1 MIGKYAFA
9 NVQQLRSHLVDHHL
23 FGCIKFD
30 FWQKLKESDKS
41 KCPVCKVECTSH
53 MGLIEHFGDKHTISR
68 HNVGQQMETQR
79 KRHCPDCPFVTP
91 TNSMEDMLRHCL
103 VKHYQ
108 RLDPFLGK
116 FINMPS
122 ALEPQKRTALL
133 PKHVTPIYQ
142 MINKNTIME
151 VNKRDKLQVKDY
163 HRTGGATMTYNPSV
177 TNSQRPS
184 LLLNSPQHHQMR
196 PKVVNPIT
204 PTAVKDDP
212 NVPPEQSYPPQAEA
226 SPKPPHE
233 RKSLLIPRTELLS
246 DSEQPSPVSINKDK
260 KNQPVSSPPPNI
272 EPESNL
278 TEPANNKGVVDQDN
292 RDVKN
297 NIVVVKSVEDGS
309 GDAGSGLA
317 TDHKQALTAGEEMH
331 KFLLYVTSRPTCM
344 LCHQSVWIPS
354 DNKENRLKK
363 LMRHV
368 YFEHLFSTVRKEMLD
383 KISKPADRKSMS
395 LCWQQGCPTKPKN
408 PKLLSLAE
416 HYAMYHKVYFS
427 TFISNR

>member
-9 NVQQLRSHLVDHHL
+9 NVQQLRSHLVNHHL
-23 FGCIKFD
+23 FTFIKVE

-41 KCPVCKVECTSH
+41 KCPVCKEQCSSH
-53 MGLIEHFGDKHTISR
+53 MRLIEHFGDKHTISR

-79 KRHCPDCPFVTP
+79 KRRCPDCDFVTT
-91 TNSMEDMLRHCL
+91 TNMLDDMLRHCL

-108 RLDPFLGK
+108 RLDPFLGQ

-142 MINKNTIME
+142 MNNKNTIME
-151 VNKRDKLQVKDY
+151 VNKWDKLQVKDY

-184 LLLNSPQHHQMR
+184 LLLNSPQHQMR
-196 PKVVNPIT
+196 HKVVNPIT
-204 PTAVKDDP
+204 PTAFKDEP
-212 NVPPEQSYPPQAEA
+212 IIPPEQSYPPQAEA
-226 SPKPPHE
+226 SPKPSHE

-246 DSEQPSPVSINKDK
+246 DSEQPSPVSIDKDT
-260 KNQPVSSPPPNI
+260 KNQHFSSPPPNF

-278 TEPANNKGVVDQDN
+278 TEPANNKGVVDQEN

-297 NIVVVKSVEDGS
+297 NIVVVKSVEAGS
-309 GDAGSGLA
+309 GDAGSGLPA
-317 TDHKQALTAGEEMH
+317 NQKQPLTAGEEMH

-344 LCHQSVWIPS
+344 LCHQIVWIQS
-354 DNKENRLKK
+354 DNKENRLRK

-395 LCWQQGCPTKPKN
+395 LCWQQGCPTKPK
-408 PKLLSLAE
+408 KSTLLSLAE
-416 HYAMYHKVYFS
+416 HYAMYHKVHVLHLF
-427 TFISNR
+427 TT